1 MRRSSSLA
9 RAVGAALLGTSL
21 VACSLLGGPLTAAPQ
36 PVSITPRA
44 APALPPAAPP
54 IEASKF
60 VIDPRLDDEVVG
72 EIQLTNVGKQDTLS
86 DIGRRFSVGYNEI
99 QRANPNVDMWLPG
112 VGRKVVV
119 PTEFILPDVPH
130 RGIVVNIAAMRL
142 YYFPARRHGGE
153 QVVYTYPVGIGRVGW
168 QTPKGITRVVAKVK
182 NPIWRVPKSIR
193 KEHREEGDPLPA
205 EVLPGPD
212 NPLGNRALF
221 LGWPGYLIHGTNKP
235 VGVGMRVSHGCV
247 HLFPEDITQ
256 LFNMV
261 PLGMQVR
268 MVNQPYVFGW
278 HRGELYFE
286 AYGPLKDDPRHWS
299 ANNWK
304 LLREAL
310 GRRNERQLREQHE
323 HVRWDLV
330 IQLAKHP
337 RGIPVAVTDP
347 DASLQQV
354 LASAPTVVNELPAG
368 SAWNGKSDLPMDQKT
383 FEQVMSKID
392 SSIATP
398 ATRAASASSDASATS
413 DAAATPAS
421 SRGEA
426 SVKPASASRTG
437 T

>member
-1 MRRSSSLA
+1 MRRSSSLV

-36 PVSITPRA
+36 PVSA
-44 APALPPAAPP
+44 APPAAPAP
-54 IEASKF
+54 APAAPPVEASKF
-60 VIDPRLDDEVVG
+60 TVNPRFDNEVLG
-72 EIQLTNVGKQDTLS
+72 EIQLTHVGKQDTLS
-86 DIGRRFSVGYNEI
+86 DIARRFSVGYNEI
-99 QRANPNVDMWLPG
+99 ERANPGVDMWLPG
-112 VGRKVVV
+112 AGRKVVV
-119 PTEFILPDVPH
+119 PTEFILPETPH

-142 YYFPARRHGGE
+142 YYFQPRRRGAE

-168 QTPKGITRVVAKVK
+168 QTPKGVTRVVAKVK
-182 NPIWRVPKSIR
+182 NPVWRVPKSIQ

-212 NPLGNRALF
+212 NPLGTRALF

-247 HLFPEDITQ
+247 HLFPEDIAQ

-299 ANNWK
+299 ADNWK

-310 GRRNERQLREQHE
+310 GRRNAKQLREQHE

-330 IQLAKHP
+330 IELATHP

-354 LASAPTVVNELPAG
+354 LASAPTVANELPAG
-368 SAWNGKSDLPMDQKT
+368 SAWNGKTDLPMNQKT

-392 SSIATP
+392 SSGTAPAATSAAP
-398 ATRAASASSDASATS
+398 AVSASSDASAT
-413 DAAATPAS
+413 PAS
-421 SRGEA
+421 SRGPA
-426 SVKPASASRTG
+426 PPKPARGSRTG